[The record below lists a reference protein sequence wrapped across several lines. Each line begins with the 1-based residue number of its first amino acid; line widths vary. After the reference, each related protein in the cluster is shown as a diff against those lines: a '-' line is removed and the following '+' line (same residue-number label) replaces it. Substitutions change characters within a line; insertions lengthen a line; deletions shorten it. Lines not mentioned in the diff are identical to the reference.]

1 MFIEMD
7 KQVLNFKLGE
17 AEMWLRYDI
26 QAFYNIEK
34 SGYSPF
40 DIISQSN
47 DPKAVR
53 CFLQN
58 GLADWYNELDDVN
71 DIDEYVN
78 RLMSAEGF
86 QTELTALMQT
96 AILLALPQAPIGNKK
111 KSSGETLNILSLMSM
126 FVDVMGASKVE
137 FMSSTLREATA
148 RWERYAVAMGY
159 QEPVEKF
166 NRFDDDDDDE

>member
-1 MFIEMD
+1 MFVEID
-7 KQVLNFKLGE
+7 KQVLNFMLGS

-34 SGYSPF
+34 SGYDPF

-53 CFLQN
+53 CFLEN
-58 GLADWYNELDDVN
+58 GLADWYKELDDAN
-71 DIDEYVN
+71 DIDDYVN
-78 RLMSAEGF
+78 GLMRAEGF
-86 QTELTALMQT
+86 QAELTTLMQA
-96 AILLALPQAPIGNKK
+96 AILLALPQVPVGNRK
-111 KSSGETLNILSLMSM
+111 KSESGTNNILPLMSM
-126 FVDVMGASKVE
+126 YVDVMGASKAE
-137 FMSSTLREATA
+137 FMSSTLREATE

-159 QEPVEKF
+159 QEPAEKF